1 MNGRI
6 ALIPKFT
13 CKSWSGKPCDI
24 SAQVTVVV
32 SMQNRRNMTASATET
47 QLWLLCWHVCRAP
60 VHIPVVRVLG
70 GAPALD
76 HQALGRILNKK
87 PIGGTSRPVRSCVVL
102 QHTTAAE
109 YHTCVLRWPNPLP
122 PHTPDSQSP
131 LSHLSHQSCVHC
143 CVVQSTVVHNVCSAF
158 TSGNVLQHSG
168 EGGSEGECS
177 QQDTAEEG
185 GVKGNAHTFDSPTS
199 WTYCHRSSLSILSPA
214 YLVFVVATPQHNAG
228 MVAEAP
234 HLVPH
239 LMCHVV

>member
-109 YHTCVLRWPNPLP
+109 YHTCVLRWPNPQSP
-122 PHTPDSQSP
+122 PHTRFSIATFSP
-131 LSHLSHQSCVHC
+131 QPSELRALLCRTEHC
-143 CVVQSTVVHNVCSAF
+143 
-158 TSGNVLQHSG
+158 
-168 EGGSEGECS
+168 
-177 QQDTAEEG
+177 
-185 GVKGNAHTFDSPTS
+185 SPQCMFRLYQ
-199 WTYCHRSSLSILSPA
+199 WQCPA
-214 YLVFVVATPQHNAG
+214 T
-228 MVAEAP
+228 
-234 HLVPH
+234 
-239 LMCHVV
+239 